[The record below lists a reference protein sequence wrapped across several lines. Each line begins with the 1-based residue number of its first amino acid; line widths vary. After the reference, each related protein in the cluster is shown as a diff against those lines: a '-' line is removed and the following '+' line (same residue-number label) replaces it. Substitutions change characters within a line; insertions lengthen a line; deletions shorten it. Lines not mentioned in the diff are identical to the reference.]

1 MAEITDVSKLN
12 PELLKLSSN
21 EIKRR
26 MTELQMALDQKEEHE
41 KAAERAKL
49 VDEAGAHIDQ
59 LLESLR
65 WLEEK
70 KFLAEGIVSF
80 FSTEKGVF
88 MPHLRLKKPR
98 A

>member
-1 MAEITDVSKLN
+1 MAEITDIKALN

-26 MTELQMALDQKEEHE
+26 MTELQMALDQKEEQE

-70 KFLAEGIVSF
+70 KFLAGSIVDF
-80 FSTEKGVF
+80 FTTDKGVF
-88 MPHLRLKKPR
+88 MPHLKIKKPR